1 MAKTD
6 KTAGDNGNGVRAE
19 AARGR
24 FAIQKI
30 YVKDISLETPS
41 APEIFPR
48 IAQEKWSPAVNMDLS
63 NSVNKMSDTMYEVTL
78 AVTVTVSAEKKTLY
92 LVEVQQ
98 AGIFYVADFSAEV
111 VTRMTATICPDILFP
126 YAREAVSDLV
136 ARAGF
141 PQLLLAPVNFEA
153 LFLEHRQQLAARKSL
168 KH

>member
-1 MAKTD
+1 MSEQNRK
-6 KTAGDNGNGVRAE
+6 AGDNGAQTE
-19 AARGR
+19 TMRGR

-30 YVKDISLETPS
+30 YVKDVSLETPS
-41 APEIFPR
+41 APQIFPQ

-63 NSVNKMSDTMYEVTL
+63 NSVNKMSDNLFEVTL
-78 AVTVTVSAEKKTLY
+78 SVTVTVSMKKETIY

-98 AGIFYVADFSAEV
+98 AGIFYVADFSTEAI
-111 VTRMTATICPDILFP
+111 TRMTATICPDILFP

-136 ARAGF
+136 TRAGF

-153 LFLEHRQQLAARKSL
+153 LFMEHQQQLAAKQGQ